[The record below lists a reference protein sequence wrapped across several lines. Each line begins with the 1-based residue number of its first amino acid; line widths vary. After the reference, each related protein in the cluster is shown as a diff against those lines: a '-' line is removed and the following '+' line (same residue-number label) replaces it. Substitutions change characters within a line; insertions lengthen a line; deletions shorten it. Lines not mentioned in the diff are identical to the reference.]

1 MAPRPSSLSKT
12 PRELEL
18 QDPRGDVLAD
28 VLGVTLL
35 RSALYKRVEGRAP
48 WGLSIPEKPRAA
60 FYLVARGSA
69 LLELKGEKALSL
81 SAGDVAFLPHG
92 TAHTLRDSET
102 TPTRVVCDGAP
113 RAFGG
118 ARHIGGTGAPCSII
132 AGFFEREAGRVPVLL
147 ERMPNAV
154 VVSPAESNVEPWLGA
169 TVQLI
174 LAESASD
181 GPASALVLQRLAD
194 VLFVQ
199 VLRTLTRTRSN
210 ACPKGLPALSDPLIH
225 EALTLLHADVKARWT
240 VASLAKRVG
249 VSRSAFAARFTD
261 LVGEP
266 PLQYL
271 VRWRIARAAELL
283 RDTDDP
289 IADIATRI
297 GYDSVPSFSNAFKR
311 WKGTS
316 PGAFRR
322 AAQIAP
328 VERDERRG
336 G

>member
-1 MAPRPSSLSKT
+1 MTSRPSSLSKA
-12 PRELEL
+12 PHELEL

-48 WGLSIPEKPRAA
+48 WGLSVPKKPRAA

-69 LLELKGEKALSL
+69 LLELEGEKALSL

-92 TAHTLRDSET
+92 TAHSLRDSKA
-102 TPTRVVCDGAP
+102 TPTQVVCDGAP

-118 ARHIGGTGAPCSII
+118 VRRIGGNGAPCSII
-132 AGFFEREAGRVPVLL
+132 AGFFEREAGRAPVLL

-154 VVSPAESNVEPWLGA
+154 VVSPSESNVEPWLGA

-174 LAESASD
+174 LAESASA
-181 GPASALVLQRLAD
+181 GPASAFVLQRLAD

-199 VLRTLTRTRSN
+199 VLRTLTRNT

-240 VASLAKRVG
+240 VAGLAKRVG
-249 VSRSAFAARFTD
+249 VSRSAFAARFTE

-271 VRWRIARAAELL
+271 VRWRIAR
-283 RDTDDP
+283 
-289 IADIATRI
+289 
-297 GYDSVPSFSNAFKR
+297 G
-311 WKGTS
+311 
-316 PGAFRR
+316 R
-322 AAQIAP
+322 AAP
-328 VERDERRG
+328 RHR
-336 G
+336 